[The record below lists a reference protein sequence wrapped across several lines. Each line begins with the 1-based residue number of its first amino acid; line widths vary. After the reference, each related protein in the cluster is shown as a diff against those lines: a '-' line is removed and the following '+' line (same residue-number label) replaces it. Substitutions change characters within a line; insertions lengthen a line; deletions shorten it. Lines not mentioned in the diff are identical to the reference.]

1 MRHLALL
8 FLGIAVFFSA
18 CNNEGPEGPARGD
31 VYRTNLLVSYSP
43 AQVDSFKNALGQAAL
58 GAVTSNYGIDIYEV
72 VYSTIDPDGGQTYSA
87 GALVVPKGVNAN
99 IPLAS
104 YQHGTITEKADA
116 PSSMGYEIIIGI
128 LLASN
133 QGFAVCMPDYL
144 GLSAAPETYSRIH
157 PYVHAASQASAS
169 IDMVRASRNFIGA
182 STYDQLND
190 QLFLFGYSQGGHAT
204 MATLK
209 DMERLYP
216 DEFDITACYP
226 MAGPYDLGF
235 TQAAVLES
243 PNTYGAPYYL
253 PFVLL
258 GLNDVYDLYASPSD
272 FLKSPYDSLLPPLYD
287 GYHGP
292 GSINAVMPDVP
303 NQVVRDDVFQ
313 GFMANPNHP
322 FRNALRDNDLYN
334 FTPRAPMKLCHCS
347 GDQLVA
353 PANTDVALNSFAG
366 LGRLDITKLD
376 PGNIGHSDCAVPCLI
391 DCLTWFSQL
400 KE

>member
-1 MRHLALL
+1 MRKLTLLALGISL
-8 FLGIAVFFSA
+8 FFGA
-18 CNNEGPEGPARGD
+18 CENGEPTGPSRGD
-31 VYRTNLLVSYSP
+31 VYRTTLLASYTT
-43 AQVDSFKNALGQAAL
+43 AQVDSFKAAFGEPAL
-58 GAVTSNYGIDIYEV
+58 GAVTSNYGIDIYEM
-72 VYSTIDPDGGQTYSA
+72 VYSTIDPDGRQTYSA

-104 YQHGTITEKADA
+104 YQHGTITRKADA

-144 GLSAAPETYSRIH
+144 GLSAAPETYQGMH
-157 PYVHAASQASAS
+157 PYVHAASQASAA
-169 IDMVRASRNFIGA
+169 IDIVRASRNFIAAG
-182 STYDQLND
+182 TYDQLND

-209 DMERLYP
+209 DMERLFP
-216 DEFDITACYP
+216 DEFNVTACYP
-226 MAGPYDLGF
+226 MAGPYDMAV

-243 PNTYGAPYYL
+243 PNPYGAPYYL

-258 GLNDVYDLYASPSD
+258 GMNDVYNLYESPSD
-272 FLKSPYDSLLPPLYD
+272 FLKAPYDSLLPPLYD
-287 GYHGP
+287 GYNGP
-292 GSINAVMPDVP
+292 GAMNAVLPDVP
-303 NQVVRDDVFQ
+303 NQIVRDDVFQ
-313 GFMANPNHP
+313 AFQTDPNHP
-322 FRNALRDNDLYN
+322 FRVALRDNDLYN
-334 FTPRAPMKLCHCS
+334 FTPIAPMKLCHCS

-353 PANTDVALNSFAG
+353 PANTEVAYNSFVS
-366 LGRLDITKLD
+366 LGRNDITKLD
-376 PGNIGHSDCAVPCLI
+376 PGNTGHSDCAVPCLI